1 MELAVHCE
9 VNWVA
14 IGTVL
19 CSLRRVWRFTREIHT
34 MCKANIYIRGNIPCF
49 LGDILV
55 EENMFKDSCNV

>member
-9 VNWVA
+9 ANWVA

-19 CSLRRVWRFTREIHT
+19 CSLRRVWRFIREIHT
-34 MCKANIYIRGNIPCF
+34 MCQAEIYIRGNVSCL
-49 LGDILV
+49 LGYILV